1 MNNTALQGSPGAA
14 LRPKSG
20 RWKRMVRNRYIYLM
34 ILPGLLYFILF
45 KYIPMFGLIISFQD
59 YQPYK
64 GIMGSDW
71 VGLEHFRRLFTDSE
85 FWVIFKNTLVVFVV
99 NIVFYFPVPII
110 LAVMLNEVANSY
122 FKRIVQTIVYV
133 PHFLSWVIIVSI
145 SFVMLTMDGGI
156 INELLAYFGFEPI
169 NFLMSSAWFR
179 PIYVLQVI
187 WREAGW
193 GTIVYLAAM
202 AAIDPGLYEAARMDG
217 AGRFQQI
224 WHITLPGI
232 RTVVIVLLILKIG
245 SVLDTSFEHIYLLLN
260 SMNKNVAEILDT
272 FVYTAGL
279 KQGQFSFSTA
289 VGLFKSVIGLILVM
303 FSNWLAKKFGEEG
316 IY

>member
-99 NIVFYFPVPII
+99 NIVFLFSRSDY
-110 LAVMLNEVANSY
+110 S
-122 FKRIVQTIVYV
+122 
-133 PHFLSWVIIVSI
+133 
-145 SFVMLTMDGGI
+145 
-156 INELLAYFGFEPI
+156 
-169 NFLMSSAWFR
+169 
-179 PIYVLQVI
+179 
-187 WREAGW
+187 
-193 GTIVYLAAM
+193 
-202 AAIDPGLYEAARMDG
+202 
-217 AGRFQQI
+217 GR
-224 WHITLPGI
+224 H
-232 RTVVIVLLILKIG
+232 
-245 SVLDTSFEHIYLLLN
+245 
-260 SMNKNVAEILDT
+260 A
-272 FVYTAGL
+272 
-279 KQGQFSFSTA
+279 
-289 VGLFKSVIGLILVM
+289 
-303 FSNWLAKKFGEEG
+303 
-316 IY
+316 